1 LVAVVVEVV
10 VDVAVAAGEVV
21 DGDGDDA
28 GGPQATSR
36 NARHRAPG
44 TAMAE
49 GAERFI
55 RSPEVHETAN
65 SPSIVDLRQL
75 LLQ

>member
-21 DGDGDDA
+21 DGDDA
-28 GGPQATSR
+28 GGPQATNR